1 MPFGI
6 QWINF
11 YAQVHH
17 ENWIEKKN
25 IKWLKIILKKSYNAD
40 TCYSTHI

>member
-17 ENWIEKKN
+17 EKKTK
-25 IKWLKIILKKSYNAD
+25 IKLNSKKVIDNAD
-40 TCYSTHI
+40 TCCSIHF